1 MILKKYLRHIWQLKS
16 DTNTY
21 ELYLFV
27 VQTFIAWFDVSKEVC
42 ARICILIIYIPAG
55 SNTCYNL
62 P

>member
-1 MILKKYLRHIWQLKS
+1 MFVKENPDKKKKKKKK
-16 DTNTY
+16 
-21 ELYLFV
+21 FV
-27 VQTFIAWFDVSKEVC
+27 VQTFIACFDVSKEVC